1 MERATT
7 MRDFVP
13 ICKIGEGSFSSVYKV
28 QRLSDNCTY
37 ALKKVL
43 QYVIQVKM
51 GLLKQRER

>member
-13 ICKIGEGSFSSVYKV
+13 ICKIGEV